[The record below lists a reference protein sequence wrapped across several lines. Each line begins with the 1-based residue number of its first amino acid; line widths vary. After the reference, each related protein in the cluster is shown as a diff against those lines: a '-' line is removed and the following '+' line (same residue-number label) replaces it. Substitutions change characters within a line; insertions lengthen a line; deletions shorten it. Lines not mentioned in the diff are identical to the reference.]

1 MFFAFVFLFL
11 LKPRIRKRSNKKGF
25 ESPTGYQK
33 PLTISEWFFASLI
46 SFFAEATKTEAQ
58 TVAFRIVVVNYAAI
72 VFILGSF
79 RPLSV
84 TELMCIHFRSSPD
97 QRLGFAFLAAA

>member
-1 MFFAFVFLFL
+1 VKEIKA
-11 LKPRIRKRSNKKGF
+11 I
-25 ESPTGYQK
+25 
-33 PLTISEWFFASLI
+33 
-46 SFFAEATKTEAQ
+46 